1 MSEVAV
7 HNDLKVEI
15 NNRQILKIA
24 LPISV
29 AILIPQ
35 LNFITNNI
43 FLGHYSTEALA
54 IASITGVYYLIFAS
68 IGFGLNNGLQTLIS
82 RRAGENR
89 PEEIGK
95 LFTQGV
101 YMSLCIAA
109 VSMLIT
115 YFVTPIV
122 FRSVI
127 HDPVN
132 AEKAISFLRIRVL
145 GLPFL
150 YVYQLRNALLVGT
163 NQSRYLVIG
172 TLAEAVTNVVFDY
185 LLIFGKMG
193 FPAMGFNGAAVSSII
208 AEFTGMFVI
217 FLVIHQ
223 KGITKRFAL
232 FTTFSWDKKNASL
245 ISSMSAPL
253 VFQHC
258 ISIISWELFYILIE
272 RNTDET
278 SLAISNTMRNVF
290 GIFGSFIWAFAAAAS
305 SMVSNLI
312 GQDRRDDVE
321 KLIRSIVRLSAG
333 MAIVVFVLLN
343 IIPRIFLSIY
353 GQSESFIVEGIPV
366 IRVISVAM
374 ILMSFSVVWI
384 SSVTGTGNTR
394 VSLAIEA
401 MTIVLYSIYV
411 YVVLERFQLGIV
423 YGWMS
428 EWLYWTSLFVP
439 SFIYIRSGRWRKK
452 VI

>member
-1 MSEVAV
+1 MSEGAT

-35 LNFITNNI
+35 LNFIINNI

-68 IGFGLNNGLQTLIS
+68 IGFGLNNGLQMLIA

-89 PEEIGK
+89 PQEIGK

-109 VSMLIT
+109 ASMFIT
-115 YFVTPIV
+115 YFVTPSV
-122 FRSVI
+122 FRAVI
-127 HDPVN
+127 HGTGN
-132 AEKAISFLRIRVL
+132 AEKAINFLRIRML

-172 TLAEAVTNVVFDY
+172 TLAEALTNVLFDY
-185 LLIFGKMG
+185 LLIFGKFG
-193 FPAMGFNGAAVSSII
+193 FPAWGFNGAAVSSII

-217 FLVIHQ
+217 FLVIHR
-223 KGITKRFAL
+223 KGITRRFAL
-232 FTTFSWDKKNASL
+232 FHSFRWDRKNASL

-258 ISIISWELFYILIE
+258 ISIISWEVFYILIQ
-272 RNTDET
+272 RNTDEI
-278 SLAISNTMRNVF
+278 SLAVSNTMRNVF

-305 SMVSNLI
+305 SMVSNII
-312 GQDRRDDVE
+312 GQGRQDEVQ
-321 KLIRSIVRLSAG
+321 KLIRSIVRLSSG
-333 MAIVVFVLLN
+333 MAVFVFVLLN
-343 IIPRIFLSIY
+343 IIPSLFLSIY
-353 GQSESFIVEGIPV
+353 GQSQEFVAAGIPV

-411 YVVLERFQLGIV
+411 YVVLERFKLGIV
-423 YGWMS
+423 FGWMS
-428 EWLYWTSLFVP
+428 EWLYWTCLFLP
-439 SFIYIRSGRWRKK
+439 SFIYLRSGRWRKK
-452 VI
+452 VV